1 MGKEGE
7 PVGRVG
13 LDGVGPYARFEPLD
27 GRADGGAVIAYG
39 MDRRPTSLVVG
50 GQQVASRAVSRQEAG
65 IGLQ

>member
-13 LDGVGPYARFEPLD
+13 LDGVSPYARFEPLD
-27 GRADGGAVIAYG
+27 GRTDGSAVIAYG
-39 MDRRPTSLVVG
+39 MDRRPTGLVVG
-50 GQQVASRAVSRQEAG
+50 GQQVPSRPVSRQEAG

>member
-27 GRADGGAVIAYG
+27 GRADGSAVIAYR
-39 MDRRPTSLVVG
+39 MDRRPT
-50 GQQVASRAVSRQEAG
+50 AW
-65 IGLQ
+65 